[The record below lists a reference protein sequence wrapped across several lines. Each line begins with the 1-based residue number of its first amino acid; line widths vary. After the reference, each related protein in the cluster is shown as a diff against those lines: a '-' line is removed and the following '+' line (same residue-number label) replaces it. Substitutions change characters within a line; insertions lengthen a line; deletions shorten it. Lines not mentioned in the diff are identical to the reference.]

1 MMADSTSDSPP
12 TSDLVPA
19 RLSPNDQ
26 NAADEAVISAHPPLS
41 NDLDAILEQAR
52 DHLQL
57 QMLLI
62 EVASCD
68 DQADF
73 ELISRA
79 YHFARSHHEGQLR
92 KSGHPFLQHCVE
104 VARLLAQLRMD
115 DATVAAG
122 LLHDVLEDT
131 PATFAQVSEQFG
143 EAIAALIDGVTK
155 IDRFTFESREARQ
168 AETYRKMLLSM
179 VHDIRIIL
187 IKLVDRLHN
196 MRTLEYV
203 DSDSQQRVA
212 RETLEVYSPLAHR
225 FGLARIRWE
234 LEDRSLK
241 YLDAETYGEIREK
254 VAMTRRERED
264 YIEEFKAPIQEEL
277 TLSGIEAEIAGR
289 PKNFYSIYNKMK
301 TRGKPF
307 EDIYDLL
314 AIRIVTSTVRECYHI
329 LGLVHSIYHPIPER
343 IKDYIYTPKSNM
355 YQSLHTSVIGPQG
368 RPVEIQIRTKEM
380 HHTAEIGIAAH
391 WRYKAGDGIA
401 GDFDHHMS
409 WLRQVLDWQQEAT
422 DPAEFMENLK
432 IELFQDEIFVFTP
445 KGDLHQ
451 LPKGATPIDFAF
463 TVHTDVGR
471 RCLAAKVNGQI
482 VPLNTELK
490 SGDTIQI
497 ITSPN
502 QKPNQSWL
510 EFVQTTKARQR
521 IRRWLKEEQHSR
533 SVQLGQEMLER
544 ELKRYRN
551 ATPAESLEDA
561 AGGFN
566 LGGVEQL
573 YAAIGSGDL
582 SVGRV
587 IGKLFPHRQRP
598 KTRTKLQD
606 KRGIRIQGMNDL
618 MISFGKCC
626 SPIPGDPVIGLITRG
641 RGITVH
647 RTDCPNIGDISDDP
661 ERLLAVEWNPEEE
674 QAFTVQLRTR
684 SHDRKYLLTEISKAI
699 SDTGINIRRSSTQTI
714 GGLAVQDFWIDVKDT
729 RQLRI
734 ILKKI
739 RHVDGVIEVRRVDE
753 PSQTL
758 ELPVAE
764 GQQNTH

>member
-1 MMADSTSDSPP
+1 MSDANSQLPAVAVPTRPPESPP
-12 TSDLVPA
+12 LPA
-19 RLSPNDQ
+19 LSR
-26 NAADEAVISAHPPLS
+26 
-41 NDLDAILEQAR
+41 DLDAVLEQAKS
-52 DHLQL
+52 HLRL

-73 ELISRA
+73 GLIARA
-79 YHFARSHHEGQLR
+79 YHFARQHHEGQTR
-92 KSGHPFLQHCVE
+92 KSGHPFIRHCVE
-104 VARLLAQLRMD
+104 VARILAQLRLD
-115 DATVAAG
+115 EVTVAAG

-131 PATFAQVSEQFG
+131 PATYAEVAEEFG
-143 EAIAALIDGVTK
+143 DKIADLVEGVTK

-179 VHDIRIIL
+179 VQDIRVIL

-196 MRTLEYV
+196 MRTLEHI
-203 DSDSQQRVA
+203 DPASQQRIA
-212 RETLEVYSPLAHR
+212 RETLEVYAPLAHR

-241 YLDAETYGEIREK
+241 FLESENYQEIRDK
-254 VAMTRRERED
+254 VAMTRGERED
-264 YIEEFKAPIQEEL
+264 YIEEFKAPIEEEL
-277 TLSGIEAEIAGR
+277 RHNGIDAEIAGR
-289 PKNFYSIYNKMK
+289 PKNFYSIYSKMK

-307 EDIYDLL
+307 EEIYDLL
-314 AIRIVTSTVRECYHI
+314 AVRIIVDTVRECYHT
-329 LGLVHSIYHPIPER
+329 LGLVHSIYHPVPER

-368 RPVEIQIRTKEM
+368 RPVEVQIRTREM

-391 WRYKAGDGIA
+391 WRYKSGDA
-401 GDFDHHMS
+401 TASDLDQHMV

-422 DPAEFMENLK
+422 DPVEFMENLK

-445 KGDLHQ
+445 KGDLLQ

-463 TVHTDVGR
+463 AVHTDIGLH
-471 RCLAAKVNGQI
+471 CLTAKVNGQI
-482 VPLNTELK
+482 VPLSTELE
-490 SGDTIQI
+490 SGNTVQI
-497 ITSPN
+497 ITSPH
-502 QKPNQSWL
+502 QKPSQSWL
-510 EFVQTTKARQR
+510 EIVQTPKARQR
-521 IRRWLKEEQHSR
+521 VRRWLKEEQHVH
-533 SVQLGQEMLER
+533 SVHLGQEILDR

-551 ATPAESLEDA
+551 APQAEDLEAIAREFNFSDA
-561 AGGFN
+561 
-566 LGGVEQL
+566 EQL

-587 IGKLFPHRQRP
+587 INKLFPHKPRRRFLA
-598 KTRTKLQD
+598 KRQD

-626 SPIPGDPVIGLITRG
+626 SPIPGDPIIGLITRG

-647 RTDCPNIGDISDDP
+647 RTDCPNIGDISEDP
-661 ERLLAVEWNPEEE
+661 ERLLAVEWDLEEE

-684 SHDRKYLLTEISKAI
+684 SHDRKYLLSDISKAI
-699 SDTGINIRRSSTQTI
+699 SDTGTNIRGSTTHTRNDI
-714 GGLAVQDFWIDVKDT
+714 AVQDFWIDVKDT
-729 RQLRI
+729 RQLRA

-739 RHVDGVIEVRRVDE
+739 RKVDGFIEVRRIDE
-753 PSQTL
+753 PATPL
-758 ELPVAE
+758 ELPQTEELETA
-764 GQQNTH
+764 